1 MNNVLINSGS
11 DVTMTHKEIADL
23 TGSRIDSVKRT
34 IERLAENGVIRLPP
48 LVDFEE
54 INNLGL
60 KVIREYYVF
69 NGEKGKRDS
78 IIVVAQLCPE
88 FTAQLV
94 DRWQELEEER
104 RKPKSQAEII
114 AAMALANVEQERRIN
129 HVENKVDEV
138 AQTVENIKRGS
149 LPAGWIGYSSLKAKL
164 GMSPL
169 KCKTLIGA
177 YSVPTDTHEFLT
189 PDGLLSKR
197 EIVQYE
203 PFMAALRRVMAEAE
217 RKGTRWFHPAMG
229 LFQVLKWE
237 AK

>member
-11 DVTMTHKEIADL
+11 DATMTHKEIADL
-23 TGSRIDSVKRT
+23 TGSRPDNVKVS
-34 IERLAENGVIRLPP
+34 IERLAQRGVIRLPA
-48 LVDFEE
+48 VQVCGR
-54 INNLGL
+54 INGLGL
-60 KVIREYYVF
+60 EQDEDIYVF
-69 NGEKGKRDS
+69 EGEKGKRDS

-129 HVENKVDEV
+129 NVENKVDEV

-177 YSVPTDTHEFLT
+177 YGVPTDTHEFLT

-237 AK
+237 AQ